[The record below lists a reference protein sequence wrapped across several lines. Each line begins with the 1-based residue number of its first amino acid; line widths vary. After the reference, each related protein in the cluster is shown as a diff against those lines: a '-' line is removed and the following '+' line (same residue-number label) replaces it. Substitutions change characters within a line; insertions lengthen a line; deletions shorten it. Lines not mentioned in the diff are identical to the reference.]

1 MGLILF
7 ISMVWPSNNLPFFSV
22 TISITTNSL
31 FQQAGQEYARR
42 MELKELAAEKAG
54 KEKQANA
61 DEKEKKE

>member
-1 MGLILF
+1 
-7 ISMVWPSNNLPFFSV
+7 VWPSDNLPLFPV
-22 TISITTNSL
+22 TISFTTNPF

-61 DEKEKKE
+61 EEKEKKE